1 MSTMRAGHL
10 VKPVLIATL
19 LMTIAP
25 VAHSQ
30 LYVCTDARG
39 RTLTS
44 DRPPPECADRPV
56 RELRSDGSVRRIIE
70 PPLSAEQR
78 AAREAEAKRQAEE
91 ADRQR
96 AQMRRDLALLE
107 AYATTDEIEEARN
120 RALGTRSQ
128 LIDRANK
135 RIEEHKRERA
145 KLDKEAEFYVG
156 RELPDSLKRALE
168 NNSAL
173 MRSEQRIVDDVRGDM
188 DRVNARFD
196 AENKRWRELISAGA
210 TPVQRTNRSVPGA
223 AIAAPRK

>member
-1 MSTMRAGHL
+1 M
-10 VKPVLIATL
+10 KPVLIATL

-56 RELRSDGSVRRIIE
+56 RELRSDGSVRRVIE

-78 AAREAEAKRQAEE
+78 AAREAEARRQAEE

-210 TPVQRTNRSVPGA
+210 TPVQRTNRPAPGA
-223 AIAAPRK
+223 AIAAPRN

>member
-1 MSTMRAGHL
+1 M
-10 VKPVLIATL
+10 KPVLIATL

-56 RELRSDGSVRRIIE
+56 RELRSDGSVRRVIE

-78 AAREAEAKRQAEE
+78 AAREAEARRQAEE

-145 KLDKEAEFYVG
+145 KLEKEAEFYVG

-210 TPVQRTNRSVPGA
+210 TPVQRTNRPAPGA
-223 AIAAPRK
+223 AIAAPRN

>member
-1 MSTMRAGHL
+1 M
-10 VKPVLIATL
+10 KPVLIATL

-56 RELRSDGSVRRIIE
+56 RELRSDGSVRRVIE

-78 AAREAEAKRQAEE
+78 AAREAEARRQAEE

-145 KLDKEAEFYVG
+145 KLEKEAEFYVG

-210 TPVQRTNRSVPGA
+210 TPVQRAYRPAPATAAAVP
-223 AIAAPRK
+223 RN

>member
-1 MSTMRAGHL
+1 MIRAEGL
-10 VKPVLIATL
+10 VKTVLLAAMLI
-19 LMTIAP
+19 TIAP
-25 VAHSQ
+25 SAYSQ

-44 DRPPPECADRPV
+44 DRPPPECADRPI

-78 AAREAEAKRQAEE
+78 AAREAEARRQADE

-96 AQMRRDLALLE
+96 TQMRRDLALLE

-120 RALGTRSQ
+120 RALGTRHQ

-135 RIEEHKRERA
+135 RIEEHKKERA
-145 KLDKEAEFYVG
+145 KLEKEAEFYVG
-156 RELPDSLKRALE
+156 RELPDSLRRALE

-173 MRSEQRIVDDVRGDM
+173 IRSEQRIVDDVRGDM

-210 TPVQRTNRSVPGA
+210 TPVQRASRPAPA
-223 AIAAPRK
+223 AAVAAPRN

>member
-1 MSTMRAGHL
+1 M
-10 VKPVLIATL
+10 KPVLIATL

-56 RELRSDGSVRRIIE
+56 RELRSDGSVRRVIE

-78 AAREAEAKRQAEE
+78 AAREAEARRQAEE

-145 KLDKEAEFYVG
+145 KLEKEAEFYVG

-196 AENKRWRELISAGA
+196 AENNRWRELISAGA
-210 TPVQRTNRSVPGA
+210 TPVQRTNRPAPGA
-223 AIAAPRK
+223 AIAAPRN